1 MATTT
6 AALYRP
12 IKSYE
17 DPFPI
22 PAPYVTVNVGTFDVA
37 FGSFT
42 GLTTTTP
49 DKTLTTDTSESDTR
63 WWVPTQVSICSNPS
77 GTALTVTF
85 TGTTS
90 ESIDALLVNGASGA
104 INNMFWFLI
113 P

>member
-49 DKTLTTDTSESDTR
+49 DKTLTTDTSEWDTR
-63 WWVPTQVSICSNPS
+63 WWVPTQVSNCSNPS
-77 GTALTVTF
+77 GTAPAVTF

-90 ESIDALLVNGASGA
+90 VSIDALLVNGASGA